1 MGEDKCQLR
10 SSEKQTW
17 RENETYQAFIGECL
31 DTERE
36 KGVGK
41 GSDVGLASTKGE
53 KEVGMGWRSIGCS
66 VSLGRSRPG

>member
-1 MGEDKCQLR
+1 M
-10 SSEKQTW
+10 

-31 DTERE
+31 DTQRE

-53 KEVGMGWRSIGCS
+53 KEVG
-66 VSLGRSRPG
+66 LGQAGRDPCAKNTR